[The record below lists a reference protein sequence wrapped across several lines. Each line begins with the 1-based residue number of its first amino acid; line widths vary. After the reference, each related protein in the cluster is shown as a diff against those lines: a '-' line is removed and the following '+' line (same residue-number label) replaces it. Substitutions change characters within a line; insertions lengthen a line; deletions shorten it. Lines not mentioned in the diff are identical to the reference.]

1 MGVSCLVLGHSGVGK
16 SSSIEKLDPEKT
28 LIIKSI
34 SKPLPFRAGKFKNWD
49 KEAMTGNIIST
60 DNPAVI
66 QAIIR
71 GAKDKGKKIVV
82 IDDVQYIMANEFM
95 RSSEEK
101 GFDKFTRLAKGM
113 WSLFNTANEEC
124 DEDVRVYFLS
134 HTEENDAG
142 TIKMKT
148 LGKLLDDKITMEG
161 MVTVVLRAMK
171 TTDKYFFSTQNNG
184 RDTCKSPRGM
194 FDTLEIDNDLSIVD
208 KAICSYYD
216 IKDEK
221 QTKKETK

>member
-49 KEAMTGNIIST
+49 KEAMTGNIINT

-101 GFDKFTRLAKGM
+101 GYEKYTRLGKNM
-113 WSLFNTANEEC
+113 WGIFNTANEEC

-134 HTEENDAG
+134 HTEETENG
-142 TIKMKT
+142 MIKMKT
-148 LGKLLDDKITMEG
+148 VGRLLDNLITLEG
-161 MVTVVLRAMK
+161 MSTVVLRAMK